1 MEKPTK
7 KLNTWVGALVLV
19 TSIIVIALLFCW
31 VMYERSSSADS
42 KQSLAVVSG
51 KIGKLEKDIETCLSS
66 NKETKE
72 MMKVMKETPCE
83 KPKKKVVRQTVRKPL
98 APPPAKQVVVPPAP
112 IVARPVVAETKPVV
126 QEAPLPVV
134 SERREE
140 RLLDGVDPSFG
151 RTTEEYVPAPT
162 TVVQEEAPPRRVV
175 RSSRVVIMEQPSLPY
190 YDGGYNAGYVQ
201 SYPQQYR
208 SYPQQYQYA
217 PAPIYVPPYV
227 PPPRQAFYPAPH
239 VIVPAPS
246 HVVHPGGHPPS
257 GSTSGSAPSGSTGGV
272 R

>member
-1 MEKPTK
+1 MHE
-7 KLNTWVGALVLV
+7 GSE
-19 TSIIVIALLFCW
+19 TSEI
-31 VMYERSSSADS
+31 
-42 KQSLAVVSG
+42 KQSLTSASG
-51 KIGKLEKDIETCLSS
+51 KISKLEKDIETCLSS

-72 MMKVMKETPCE
+72 MMQVMKETPCE
-83 KPKKKVVRQTVRKPL
+83 KPKKKVVRKAVRKPL
-98 APPPAKQVVVPPAP
+98 APPPAKQVVVQPAP
-112 IVARPVVAETKPVV
+112 VLLPTPVARPVV

-201 SYPQQYR
+201 SYPQQYQ
-208 SYPQQYQYA
+208 SYPQHQYA
-217 PAPIYVPPYV
+217 PAPISVPPYV

-246 HVVHPGGHPPS
+246 HVVHPGGGHRPSGHPPS
-257 GSTSGSAPSGSTGGV
+257 GSTSGSSPSGSTGGA